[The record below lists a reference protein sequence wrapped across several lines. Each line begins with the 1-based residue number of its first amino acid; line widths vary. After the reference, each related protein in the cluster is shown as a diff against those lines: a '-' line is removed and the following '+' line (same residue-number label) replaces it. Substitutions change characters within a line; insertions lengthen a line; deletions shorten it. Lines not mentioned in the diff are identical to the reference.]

1 MTEERGDEMI
11 NTTFAG
17 ANGVRQPLLH
27 TKKTNKLAR
36 QRAALQ
42 LLSGAGSGRSRDSFT
57 ISSEARKFSRESIV
71 ALVDKSANVS
81 REELSYYFAN
91 YNNSRAI
98 LDAINFSEGVSCGYN
113 PEFKDYGVMRFTCN
127 GSRQIIPN
135 YAVPKMN
142 AGSLPGIHAV
152 NNSLVFEDKSYY
164 AWTAPSGRRYPL
176 AVHNGHIGWAS
187 SEAFLMMGDDTNR
200 GEISDRREM
209 GKAGDILSRLA
220 QGREPWEVLYSRK
233 EVLATC
239 EKVGI
244 TPGFFSIDA
253 GAGKHTFILR
263 ESGDVINV
271 DNNIARWNNM
281 NWIEVG
287 YKEGDTFSIYGNE
300 YAIDS
305 SGHIHVSVD
314 DTFTS
319 TEVKYPKRT
328 M

>member
-1 MTEERGDEMI
+1 MI
-11 NTTFAG
+11 KTAFAG
-17 ANGVRQPLLH
+17 ANGVRQPLSH
-27 TKKTNKLAR
+27 SKKTNKLSR

-42 LLSGAGSGRSRDSFT
+42 LLSRTGSSKRRDSLS

-113 PEFKDYGVMRFTCN
+113 PAFKDYGVMRFNYN
-127 GSRQIIPN
+127 GSRQIVPN

-142 AGSLPGIHAV
+142 AGALPEMRAV
-152 NNSLVFEDKSYY
+152 NNTLVLDDKSYY
-164 AWTAPSGRRYPL
+164 AWTAPSGRRYSW
-176 AVHNGHIGWAS
+176 AVSNGHIGWAS
-187 SEAFLMMGDDTNR
+187 SESLLMLGDDTNR
-200 GEISDRREM
+200 GGTNDSWEM
-209 GKAGDILSRLA
+209 RKAGNILSNLA
-220 QGREPWEVLYSRK
+220 QGVDLWGYKNEDVLK
-233 EVLATC
+233 TC
-239 EKVGI
+239 ASVGF

-253 GAGKHTFILR
+253 GAGKHTYILQ
-263 ESGDVINV
+263 EFGGVIDV
-271 DNNIARWNNM
+271 DKNITRWNNM

-300 YAIDS
+300 YTVDS
-305 SGHIHVSVD
+305 SGHIHISAN

-319 TEVKYPKRT
+319 TDVKFARRDI
-328 M
+328 

>member
-1 MTEERGDEMI
+1 MI
-11 NTTFAG
+11 NTAFTGAAG
-17 ANGVRQPLLH
+17 LRQPLLH
-27 TKKTNKLAR
+27 SNKTNKLAR

-113 PEFKDYGVMRFTCN
+113 PAFKDYGVMRFHYN
-127 GSRQIIPN
+127 GSRQIVPN

-142 AGSLPGIHAV
+142 AGALPEMRAV
-152 NNSLVFEDKSYY
+152 NNTLVLDDKSYY
-164 AWTAPSGRRYPL
+164 AWTAPSGRRYSW
-176 AVHNGHIGWAS
+176 AVSNGHIGWAS
-187 SEAFLMMGDDTNR
+187 SESLLMLGDDTNR
-200 GEISDRREM
+200 GGTNDSWEM
-209 GKAGDILSRLA
+209 RKAGNILSNLA
-220 QGREPWEVLYSRK
+220 QGVDLWGYKNEDVLK
-233 EVLATC
+233 TC
-239 EKVGI
+239 ASVGF

-253 GAGKHTFILR
+253 GAGKHTYILQ
-263 ESGDVINV
+263 EFGGVIDV
-271 DNNIARWNNM
+271 DKNITRWNNM

-300 YAIDS
+300 YTVDS
-305 SGHIHVSVD
+305 SGHIHISAN

-319 TEVKYPKRT
+319 TDVKFARRDI
-328 M
+328 

>member
-1 MTEERGDEMI
+1 MI
-11 NTTFAG
+11 NTVFTGAAG
-17 ANGVRQPLLH
+17 LRQPLLRSN
-27 TKKTNKLAR
+27 KTNKLAR

-57 ISSEARKFSRESIV
+57 ISSEARKFSRERIA

-81 REELSYYFAN
+81 ASELSYYFAN
-91 YNNSRAI
+91 YKNPRAI
-98 LDAINFSEGVSCGYN
+98 LDGINFSEGVSCGYN
-113 PEFKDYGVMRFTCN
+113 PEFKEYGVMQFNYN
-127 GSRQIIPN
+127 GSRQIIPL
-135 YAVPKMN
+135 YAVPKMS
-142 AGSLPGIHAV
+142 AGALSEIHAV
-152 NNSLVFEDKSYY
+152 NNTLVLDDKSYY
-164 AWTAPSGRRYPL
+164 AWTAPSGRRYPW
-176 AVHNGHIGWAS
+176 AVFNGYVGWAS
-187 SEAFLMMGDDTNR
+187 SEAMLAEDKDMNR
-200 GEISDRREM
+200 GENSDRWKMR
-209 GKAGDILSRLA
+209 KAGNILSNLA
-220 QGREPWEVLYSRK
+220 QGRGLWEELYSRK
-233 EVLATC
+233 EVLTTC

-244 TPGFFSIDA
+244 NPGFFSIDA
-253 GAGKHTFILR
+253 GAGKHTYILR
-263 ESGDVINV
+263 EDGDVINV
-271 DNNIARWNNM
+271 DNNITRWNNM

>member
-1 MTEERGDEMI
+1 MI
-11 NTTFAG
+11 NTVFTG

-81 REELSYYFAN
+81 REELSYYFEH
-91 YNNSRAI
+91 YNDGKAI
-98 LDAINFSEGVSCGYN
+98 LDAINFGEKVSCGYN
-113 PEFKDYGVMRFTCN
+113 PAFKDYGVVRFECN

-142 AGSLPGIHAV
+142 SGSLPRIHAV
-152 NNSLVFEDKSYY
+152 NNTLVLDDKSYY
-164 AWTAPSGRRYPL
+164 AWTAPSGRRYSW
-176 AVHNGHIGWAS
+176 AVSNGHIGWAS
-187 SEAFLMMGDDTNR
+187 SESLLMLGDDTNQT
-200 GEISDRREM
+200 ETNDSWEM
-209 GKAGDILSRLA
+209 RKAGNILSNLA
-220 QGREPWEVLYSRK
+220 QGVNLWGYKREDVLK
-233 EVLATC
+233 TC
-239 EKVGI
+239 ASVGI

-253 GAGKHTFILR
+253 GAGKHTYILQ
-263 ESGDVINV
+263 EFGGVIDV
-271 DNNIARWNNM
+271 DKNITRWNNM

-300 YAIDS
+300 YTVDS
-305 SGHIHVSVD
+305 SGHIHISAN

-319 TEVKYPKRT
+319 TDVKFARRDI
-328 M
+328 

>member
-1 MTEERGDEMI
+1 MVNIQTSGAF
-11 NTTFAG
+11 TG
-17 ANGVRQPLLH
+17 ANGIRQPLLH
-27 TKKTNKLAR
+27 SKKTNKLAR

-57 ISSEARKFSRESIV
+57 ISGDARKFSRERIA

-81 REELSYYFAN
+81 ASELSYYFAN
-91 YNNSRAI
+91 YNNPSAI
-98 LDAINFSEGVSCGYN
+98 LDAINFGEHVSCGYN
-113 PEFKDYGVMRFTCN
+113 PDFKDYGAVYFTHN
-127 GSRQIIPN
+127 GIRQVVPI
-135 YAVPKMN
+135 YAVPKIN
-142 AGSLPGIHAV
+142 ANSLPGIHAV
-152 NNSLVFEDKSYY
+152 NNSLVLKNKSYY
-164 AWTAPSGRRYPL
+164 AWTGINGSRYAWEVKNGIIGYAQSESLL
-176 AVHNGHIGWAS
+176 AEN
-187 SEAFLMMGDDTNR
+187 MGTNY
-200 GEISDRREM
+200 RREM
-209 GKAGDILSRLA
+209 GKAGDILSTLA
-220 QGREPWEVLYSRK
+220 QGRSLWDVLYSRK
-233 EVLATC
+233 EVLSTC

-253 GAGKHTFILR
+253 GAGKHTYILR

-271 DNNIARWNNM
+271 DNNIARWNNI
-281 NWIEVG
+281 NWIGSG